1 MRMSR
6 AAAPLLAL
14 GMVSRPAPRPP
25 RAGRPAAA
33 HRRRR
38 PRLRRAPSAAAA
50 GGVTVDLADST
61 LGEVLADGAGKPLY
75 VFAPDAAAS
84 GKSVCNGDCATNWP
98 PLTWTLRRPS
108 ARLDAEDF
116 TLIARDDGTQQVAFY
131 GHPVY
136 FFKGDTAPNQTNGQ
150 GVGGK
155 WSVVGADGNAIGAA
169 ASPAASEAASA
180 AAGGAKVDLADNALG
195 KILVGG
201 DKGLTL
207 YVFAADSG
215 GKSACTGDCLANWP
229 PLTSDAAPTLGTG
242 LDAEDFATITRDDN
256 GAKQV
261 TFYGQPVYY
270 FAGDTAAGDTKGQ
283 GLGGK
288 WYVLDAEGKMI
299 K

>member
-1 MRMSR
+1 MIR

-14 GMVSRPAPRPP
+14 GMVL
-25 RAGRPAAA
+25 AACSA
-33 HRRRR
+33 STTGGTA
-38 PRLRRAPSAAAA
+38 APSAQAPTPAASASAAA
-50 GGVTVDLADST
+50 GGGVTIDLADNA
-61 LGEVLADGAGKPLY
+61 LGKILADGTGKTLY
-75 VFAPDAAAS
+75 VFKADAE
-84 GKSVCNGDCATNWP
+84 GKSNCAADCATNWP
-98 PLTWTLRRPS
+98 PLTSDAAPTLG
-108 ARLDAEDF
+108 AGLDAEDF

-136 FFKGDTAPNQTNGQ
+136 YFAKDTGPNQTNGQ

-155 WSVVGADGNAIGAA
+155 WFVVGADGNTIGSE
-169 ASPAASEAASA
+169 ASPAASAEASA

-201 DKGLTL
+201 DKGMTL
-207 YVFAADSG
+207 YVFTADSG
-215 GKSACTGDCLANWP
+215 GKSSCTGDCLASWP
-229 PLTSDAAPTLGTG
+229 PLTSDAAPTLGAG

-256 GAKQV
+256 QAKQV
-261 TFYGQPVYY
+261 TFYGQPLYY

-288 WYVLDAEGKMI
+288 WYVVDAEGKMI